1 MAFSRRGFLRALGTG
16 MAVSAVPAI
25 PTLSNALRFEPA
37 RSRRP
42 GSPILLNSNENAYGP
57 SRPVRE
63 TLQRALANSSR
74 YPVSNDALV
83 ARLAALHHVSPE
95 SLLVGCGS
103 TEMLRV
109 LAAALLGPGRMLI
122 TASPTFEAISDYASQ
137 CGAQTV
143 AVPLDHQYSHELD
156 AMLAK
161 VNDSTTLVYIC
172 NPNNP
177 TGSITPRQS
186 IEQFVAKLP
195 PEVIVVVDE
204 AYHHFAL
211 RSSMY
216 VSFLDQ
222 PLDDKRVIVL
232 RTFSKAFGL
241 AGLRVGYA
249 VTSPELAARLR
260 PQVTDT
266 GISELGLQAALAA
279 LDDEAGLRL
288 AVKRN
293 ADDRQEFFNQSM
305 ARMLKPIDSK
315 TNFVMM
321 DTHHPAADAIEH
333 FRANNVMVGR
343 LFPAMNTCI
352 RVSLGTPPEM
362 VEFWRVW
369 DMLPYSHGM
378 KM

>member
-1 MAFSRRGFLRALGTG
+1 
-16 MAVSAVPAI
+16 
-25 PTLSNALRFEPA
+25 
-37 RSRRP
+37 
-42 GSPILLNSNENAYGP
+42 
-57 SRPVRE
+57 
-63 TLQRALANSSR
+63 
-74 YPVSNDALV
+74 
-83 ARLAALHHVSPE
+83 
-95 SLLVGCGS
+95 
-103 TEMLRV
+103 
-109 LAAALLGPGRMLI
+109 MLI

-293 ADDRQEFFNQSM
+293 ADDRQEFFNQTH
-305 ARMLKPIDSK
+305 ARMLRPIYSQ
-315 TNFVMM
+315 TNFVMVNAER
-321 DTHHPAADAIEH
+321 PAVDRRLGECPRVQRLVRPLAERAAEDAAVADLPHERPRVDAGQ
-333 FRANNVMVGR
+333 RAHQGR
-343 LFPAMNTCI
+343 
-352 RVSLGTPPEM
+352 TPPVVALDILRFAGRSNHHNRIPFRGEC
-362 VEFWRVW
+362 
-369 DMLPYSHGM
+369 G
-378 KM
+378 

>member
-1 MAFSRRGFLRALGTG
+1 MVFSRRGFLRALGTG
-16 MAVSAVPAI
+16 VAASAVPAI

-63 TLQRALANSSR
+63 ALQRALANSSR

-109 LAAALLGPGRMLI
+109 LAAASLGPGKTVI
-122 TASPTFEAISDYASQ
+122 TAAPIFEAISLYASQ
-137 CGAQTV
+137 CGAQTL
-143 AVPLDHQYSHELD
+143 AVPLDHQYSHDMD
-156 AMLAK
+156 AMVAK
-161 VNDSTTLVYIC
+161 VNDSTALVYIC

-177 TGSITPRQS
+177 TGSITPRNS
-186 IEQFVAKLP
+186 IDQFVAKLP
-195 PEVIVVVDE
+195 PDVIVVVDE

-222 PLDDKRVIVL
+222 PLDDKRVVVL

-260 PQVTDT
+260 PYVTDT
-266 GISELGLQAALAA
+266 GISELGLQAALTA

-321 DTHHPAADAIEH
+321 DTHHPAAEAIEH
-333 FRANNVMVGR
+333 FRTNNVMVGR

>member
-16 MAVSAVPAI
+16 MAMSAVPAM
-25 PTLSNALRFEPA
+25 PTLSNAIPFEPA

-83 ARLAALHHVSPE
+83 ARLAELHHVSPE

-109 LAAALLGPGRMLI
+109 LAAGLLGPGKMVI
-122 TASPTFEAISDYASQ
+122 TASPTFEAISEYANQ
-137 CGAQTV
+137 LGGQTV
-143 AVPLDHQYSHELD
+143 AVPLDHQYSHDLD

-161 VNDSTTLVYIC
+161 VNGTTALVYIC

-177 TGSITPRQS
+177 TGSITPRKS
-186 IEQFVAKLP
+186 IDSFVAKLP
-195 PEVIVVVDE
+195 PEVVVVVDE

-222 PLDDKRVIVL
+222 TLDDKRVVVL

-249 VTSPELAARLR
+249 VASPDLTARFR
-260 PQVTDT
+260 PYVTDT

-321 DTHHPAADAIEH
+321 DTRHPAAEAIEH

-352 RVSLGTPPEM
+352 RVSLGTPTEM
-362 VEFWRVW
+362 IEFWRVW